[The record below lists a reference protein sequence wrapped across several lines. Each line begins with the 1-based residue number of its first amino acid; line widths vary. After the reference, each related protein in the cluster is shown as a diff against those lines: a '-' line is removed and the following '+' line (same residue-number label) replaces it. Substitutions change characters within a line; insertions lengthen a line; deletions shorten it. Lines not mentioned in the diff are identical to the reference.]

1 MSETPSPERRPHR
14 RRFEQAHLWSS
25 TVTGLVA
32 LGLSLYSFAAL
43 RRSPE
48 IDVTLPHVLRIS
60 QENDV
65 WVILQP
71 TMSSRLHAEDV
82 EVVTDMRLA
91 LQPSGATGPSPTP
104 RFRWENNVSWK
115 FDPKTGELRHDP
127 VSDPAPLVVSQ
138 SMPQQPVTHF
148 IAEKWNFRPGRYEGT
163 VTLSR
168 ASNRVSITKHFCLDI
183 AEQDLSQ
190 FRSGGQFHQL
200 EFRNDVP
207 PRTGRQDDCY
217 AGRT

>member
-1 MSETPSPERRPHR
+1 MSETSSPERHPRR

-48 IDVTLPHVLRIS
+48 IDVSLPHVLRIS
-60 QENDV
+60 QEKDV

-71 TMSSRLHAEDV
+71 TMSSRLNTEDV
-82 EVVTDMRLA
+82 EVVTDVRLA
-91 LQPSGATGPSPTP
+91 LRPSGTTGVSPTP
-104 RFRWENNVSWK
+104 RFYWENNVSWK
-115 FDPKTGELRHDP
+115 YDEQTGGLKHNP

-138 SMPQQPVTHF
+138 SMPQQPVIHF
-148 IAEKWNFRPGRYEGT
+148 IAAGWNFQPGRYEGT

-168 ASNRVSITKHFCLDI
+168 ASSRASITKRFCLNI
-183 AEQDLSQ
+183 TEEDLGQ
-190 FRSGGQFHQL
+190 FRSGGQFRQF

-207 PRTGRQDDCY
+207 PSASRQGDCN
-217 AGRT
+217 AGWA